1 MRRLTAT
8 ALSLG
13 LACTSFAGVA
23 ADVDPTTLVD
33 CTQEEGVTLVVEG
46 ELLEETHTGAA
57 FTYPYGEFA
66 AGGVDEPSGG
76 AFADQYQLQL
86 PYAYN
91 HIDGQRP
98 TVTVK
103 IAWDQPSDLDL
114 DVLDSDG
121 DNVAQDHAFNIDAQD
136 YTATGVFTPEPCETY
151 TVIINNSYAIPGQA
165 ISMTTEVTSKAP
177 RKR

>member
-1 MRRLTAT
+1 MRRLTST
-8 ALSLG
+8 ALCLCLS
-13 LACTSFAGVA
+13 ASAFAGIA

-33 CTQEEGVTLVVEG
+33 CTPEEGVTFVLEG
-46 ELLEETHTGAA
+46 EALEESHTGAT
-57 FTYPYGEFA
+57 FTYPYGEFSA
-66 AGGVDEPSGG
+66 AGADEPSGG

-98 TVTVK
+98 TVTVQ
-103 IAWDQPSDLDL
+103 IAWDQPSDIDL
-114 DVLDSDG
+114 DVIDSDG
-121 DNVAQDHAFNIDAQD
+121 DNVAEDHAFNIDTQN
-136 YTATGVFTPEPCETY
+136 YIATGVFTPEPCETY